1 MNTEYKLRTHLISPT
16 IDAHPIF
23 KSLESLDTEKDTH
36 DEYSDELLL
45 KIVHTPWPE
54 KDTHDEYSDELLL
67 KIVHTPWPFTL
78 LPEHNSEI
86 SLKRETLV

>member
-45 KIVHTPWPE
+45 KIVHTPWP
-54 KDTHDEYSDELLL
+54 
-67 KIVHTPWPFTL
+67 FTL

>member
-1 MNTEYKLRTHLISPT
+1 MS
-16 IDAHPIF
+16 AHPIF
-23 KSLESLDTEKDTH
+23 KSLESLDT
-36 DEYSDELLL
+36 
-45 KIVHTPWPE
+45 E